1 MLGAGPAAVERFSQ
15 TSFELTIAEG
25 LFSSPS
31 RGRMMVQGPPRLS
44 ASLPALEAGN
54 GAREAGLI
62 FYTDIEKFTI
72 GGPPCLK
79 LN

>member
-1 MLGAGPAAVERFSQ
+1 
-15 TSFELTIAEG
+15 
-25 LFSSPS
+25 
-31 RGRMMVQGPPRLS
+31 MMVQGPPRLS